1 MIDLRTLNKKRL
13 LDVLDGELLN
23 LLEVARVALDSWP
36 MRMQVE
42 LRTRMTEAKLE
53 SLLVAVDNAAIA
65 ASEGGLPEKPK
76 VYTNDFHDAEPS
88 LADLDSERQIKF

>member
-23 LLEVARVALDSWP
+23 LLEIARVALDSWP
-36 MRMQVE
+36 MRMQIE

-65 ASEGGLPEKPK
+65 SSEGGLPEKPK
-76 VYTNDFHDAEPS
+76 TYSNDFHDSEPS
-88 LADLDSERQIKF
+88 LKDLGPKR